1 MANLTQIGTIWSEID
16 HRFTQDAQGNLK
28 IAENVAA
35 VMSSIDNILRTRKG
49 ERCMLPE
56 FGSNLMDA
64 VFEPMNDTILKYL
77 SRDIKTTIERWDD
90 RVVIDDIQLY
100 SDPDQGSIAITILFA
115 IKGHGNI
122 YKYQSQIRGEIV

>member
-1 MANLTQIGTIWSEID
+1 MAITQIGTIWSEID
-16 HRFTQDAQGNLK
+16 HRFTQDSQGNLK

-49 ERCMLPE
+49 ERVMLPT

-77 SRDIKTTIERWDD
+77 SRDIKVTIERWDD
-90 RVVIDDIQLY
+90 RVIIDDIQIY
-100 SDPDQGSIAITILFA
+100 SDPDQASIAVTILFG

-122 YKYQSQIRGEIV
+122 YKYSASIRGETV